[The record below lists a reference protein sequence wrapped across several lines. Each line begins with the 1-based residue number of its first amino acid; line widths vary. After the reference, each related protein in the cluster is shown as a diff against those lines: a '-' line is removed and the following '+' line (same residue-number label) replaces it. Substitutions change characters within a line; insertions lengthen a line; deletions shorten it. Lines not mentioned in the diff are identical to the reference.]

1 MDRPL
6 GGCLD
11 IHDMTPSF
19 CKEKIQTLCRKW
31 AAGAA
36 AISERSGR
44 IGFFRDELPAL
55 LSERALFEGLFRG
68 IQKGEPYP
76 DLRQETIFANELVLY
91 RDPGRLFSLRL
102 YIFGPGE
109 HTALHDHTSW
119 GVSGS
124 VSGLLE
130 VVHYLRQDDGADPER
145 AQLAVAERR
154 VLQPGETEVT
164 LPLDEGI
171 HRTGSPDDGMTLMV
185 SVYGSPLRRIFIQRF
200 NLETGR
206 VQRVFPPRVQKKM
219 LAEQALKSIK
229 LGT

>member
-1 MDRPL
+1 
-6 GGCLD
+6 
-11 IHDMTPSF
+11 MTPSSH
-19 CKEKIQTLCRKW
+19 KEKIQALCRRW

-36 AISERSGR
+36 AISERSDR

-55 LSERALFEGLFRG
+55 LCEPALFEGLFRG
-68 IQKGEPYP
+68 ILKGEPFP
-76 DLRQETIFANELVLY
+76 DLRQETLFANELVLY

-124 VSGLLE
+124 AHGRLE
-130 VVHYLRQDDGADPER
+130 VVRYRRQDDGADPER
-145 AQLAVAERR
+145 AQLTVVEARI
-154 VLQPGETEVT
+154 LQPGEIETT

-171 HRTGSPDDGMTLMV
+171 HRTGSPDDGVTLMV
-185 SVYGSPLRRIFIQRF
+185 SVYGTPLRRLFIQRF

-206 VQRVFPPRVQKKM
+206 VQRIFSPRVQKRM
-219 LAEQALKSIK
+219 LAEQALKAMK
-229 LGT
+229 LGS